1 MPSYPADGS
10 IALNDATGQVLLTR
24 VRRLNTLRQKAAA
37 KMLQEESSFYSF
49 INGLR
54 NAQGDRAV
62 HDGDLGLVS
71 CRAVSMS
78 IINSRTSRLSTSASS
93 RSRRSM
99 HLCRRGQ
106 LRTMT
111 PTCRTLPA
119 RSYSTTSGS

>member
-10 IALNDATGQVLLTR
+10 IALSDATGQVLLTR

-49 INGLR
+49 INELR

-78 IINSRTSRLSTSASS
+78 NINSRTSRLSTSASS
-93 RSRRSM
+93 RSRAPCTFAGVGNSE
-99 HLCRRGQ
+99 Q
-106 LRTMT
+106 
-111 PTCRTLPA
+111 
-119 RSYSTTSGS
+119 